1 MLSLSLAIRNGI
13 DNRLDLSP
21 RKVYTYNIPTN
32 EGLK

>member
-1 MLSLSLAIRNGI
+1 MLSLSLVIRNGI
-13 DNRLDLSP
+13 DNRLDLSR